1 MRGMGSLRVAG
12 YATNVADAV
21 PSLSILIENQPEGAM
36 VPTHG
41 QRLSSAEAASRLG
54 VKPATLYA
62 YVSRG
67 LLRSQRAPDGRSTTF
82 DPAEVERLARRGRRR
97 GRLDPPGAAPPSG
110 PPRRPGAG
118 EVAFTSELT
127 SIDGGVLR
135 YRGLDATELAGRYS
149 YEQVAG
155 WLWTGRLEGWTRWRA
170 EASAVAAAAG
180 CQAALPAGTLPLD
193 RLRVAA
199 AALAAADELR
209 FELRPE
215 AVVTTGRALVAGL
228 VDALPELSPPAAGT
242 ASGAGRLPA
251 AAVAARLWRRLCA
264 APPGPGM
271 LDALDVALVLAA
283 DHELAAS
290 AVAARVAASVQADPY
305 AVVGAGLGAVS
316 GALHGG
322 LSLAAE
328 TLLAEIGTPERARR
342 VIGDRLRWGEQVPG
356 LGHSLYP
363 DGDPRATCLL
373 GWLGRAAAGSDRL
386 AVVEAV
392 VDAVGR
398 RRLPAPNVDFAL
410 AALAYVAGMT
420 RGAAETVF
428 ALGRTAGWLAHA
440 LEEYRRRTPVR
451 PRATYTGPPA
461 TPLPAAPPAR
471 Q

>member
-1 MRGMGSLRVAG
+1 MGPA
-12 YATNVADAV
+12 
-21 PSLSILIENQPEGAM
+21 
-36 VPTHG
+36 HG

-67 LLRSQRAPDGRSTTF
+67 LLRSQRAPDGRTTTF
-82 DPAEVERLARRGRRR
+82 DPAEVDRLARRGRRR
-97 GRLDPPGAAPPSG
+97 GRLDPPGTATPPAVPPERSG
-110 PPRRPGAG
+110 VG
-118 EVAFTSELT
+118 EVVFASALT

-135 YRGLDATELAGRYS
+135 YRGLDASELAGRYS
-149 YEQVAG
+149 FEQVAG
-155 WLWTGRLEGWTRWRA
+155 WLWTGRLGEWTRWRA
-170 EASAVAAAAG
+170 EEAAVAAAAA

-209 FELRPE
+209 FELHPE

-228 VDALPELSPPAAGT
+228 VDSLPELPPATAG
-242 ASGAGRLPA
+242 AAVEVADGGRLHA
-251 AAVAARLWRRLCA
+251 EAVAARLWRRLSA

-271 LDALDVALVLAA
+271 VDVLDVALVLAA

-305 AVVGAGLGAVS
+305 AVVGAGLGSVS

-363 DGDPRATCLL
+363 DGDPRAACLL

-386 AVVEAV
+386 AVVAAV
-392 VDAVGR
+392 VDAVRR

-410 AALAYVAGMT
+410 AGLAFVAGMT

-428 ALGRTAGWLAHA
+428 AVGRIAGWLAHA
-440 LEEYRRRTPVR
+440 LEEYQRRTPIR
-451 PRATYTGPPA
+451 PRARYTGPPP
-461 TPLPAAPPAR
+461 TPLPDLRRVGPAHR
-471 Q
+471 PASQ

>member
-1 MRGMGSLRVAG
+1 MGAARGR
-12 YATNVADAV
+12 
-21 PSLSILIENQPEGAM
+21 
-36 VPTHG
+36 
-41 QRLSSAEAASRLG
+41 RLSSAEAASRLG
-54 VKPATLYA
+54 VKRATLYA

-67 LLRSQRAPDGRSTTF
+67 LLRSQRAPDRRTTTF

-97 GRLDPPGAAPPSG
+97 GRLDPPGVAAAPG
-110 PPRRPGAG
+110 PQGRAGAG
-118 EVAFTSELT
+118 ELAFTTGLT

-135 YRGLDATELAGRYS
+135 YRGLDASALAGRYS
-149 YEQVAG
+149 FEQVAG
-155 WLWTGRLEGWTRWRA
+155 WLWTGRLGGWTRWRA
-170 EASAVAAAAG
+170 EEAAVAAAAA

-209 FELRPE
+209 FELHPE

-228 VDALPELSPPAAGT
+228 VDSLPELAPATAAATEPAG
-242 ASGAGRLPA
+242 GGRLHPE
-251 AAVAARLWRRLCA
+251 AVAARLWRRLCP

-271 LDALDVALVLAA
+271 VDVLDVALVLAA

-373 GWLGRAAAGSDRL
+373 GRLGRAAAGSDRL
-386 AVVEAV
+386 AVVAAV
-392 VDAVGR
+392 VDAVRR

-410 AALAYVAGMT
+410 AALAFVAGMT

-428 ALGRTAGWLAHA
+428 AVGRIAGWLAHA
-440 LEEYRRRTPVR
+440 LEEYQRRTPIR
-451 PRATYTGPPA
+451 PRARYTGPPA
-461 TPLPAAPPAR
+461 TPLPELKSGQVIQAATITDN
-471 Q
+471 

>member
-1 MRGMGSLRVAG
+1 MGLA
-12 YATNVADAV
+12 
-21 PSLSILIENQPEGAM
+21 
-36 VPTHG
+36 HG
-41 QRLSSAEAASRLG
+41 QRLSSAEAATRLG

-67 LLRSQRAPDGRSTTF
+67 LLRSQRAPDGRTTTF

-97 GRLDPPGAAPPSG
+97 GRLDPAGTAAPAG
-110 PPRRPGAG
+110 PPAPSPVGDLVIA
-118 EVAFTSELT
+118 SELT

-135 YRGLDATELAGRYS
+135 YRGLDASELAGRYS
-149 YEQVAG
+149 FEQVAG
-155 WLWTGRLEGWTRWRA
+155 WLWTGRLGGWTRWRA
-170 EASAVAAAAG
+170 EESAVAVAAG

-209 FELRPE
+209 FELHPD
-215 AVVTTGRALVAGL
+215 AVVTTGRALIAGL
-228 VDALPELSPPAAGT
+228 VDS
-242 ASGAGRLPA
+242 LPA
-251 AAVAARLWRRLCA
+251 LGPTVAAPDGGARLHAEAVAARLWRRLCPV
-264 APPGPGM
+264 PPGPGM
-271 LDALDVALVLAA
+271 VDVLDVALVLAA

-305 AVVGAGLGAVS
+305 AVVGTGLGAVS

-363 DGDPRATCLL
+363 DGDPRAACLL
-373 GWLGRAAAGSDRL
+373 AWLGRAAAGSDRL

-392 VDAVGR
+392 VDAVRR

-410 AALAYVAGMT
+410 AAVAFVAGMT

-428 ALGRTAGWLAHA
+428 AVGRIAGWLAHA
-440 LEEYRRRTPVR
+440 LEEYQRRTPIR
-451 PRATYTGPPA
+451 PRALYTGPAPA
-461 TPLPAAPPAR
+461 PLPDA
-471 Q
+471 

>member
-1 MRGMGSLRVAG
+1 MAAAR
-12 YATNVADAV
+12 
-21 PSLSILIENQPEGAM
+21 
-36 VPTHG
+36 G

-67 LLRSQRAPDGRSTTF
+67 LLRSQRAPDGRTTTF

-97 GRLDPPGAAPPSG
+97 GRLDPPGAAAAAPG
-110 PPRRPGAG
+110 PAQRSSAG
-118 EVAFTSELT
+118 ELVFVSELT
-127 SIDGGVLR
+127 SIDDGVLR

-149 YEQVAG
+149 FEQVAG
-155 WLWTGRLEGWTRWRA
+155 WLWTGRLGGWTRWRA
-170 EASAVAAAAG
+170 EAAAVAAATA
-180 CQAALPAGTLPLD
+180 CQAALPPATLPLD

-209 FELRPE
+209 FELHPE

-228 VDALPELSPPAAGT
+228 VDSLPELAPAPGAAVAEAAG
-242 ASGAGRLPA
+242 GGRLHA
-251 AAVAARLWRRLCA
+251 DAVAARLWRRLCA

-271 LDALDVALVLAA
+271 VDVLDVALVLAA

-305 AVVGAGLGAVS
+305 AVVGAGLGTVS

-328 TLLAEIGTPERARR
+328 TLLAEIGTPERAQR

-363 DGDPRATCLL
+363 DGDPRAACLL

-386 AVVEAV
+386 AVVAAV
-392 VDAVGR
+392 VDAVRR

-410 AALAYVAGMT
+410 AALAFAAGMT

-428 ALGRTAGWLAHA
+428 AVGRIAGWLAHA
-440 LEEYRRRTPVR
+440 LEEYQRHTPIR
-451 PRATYTGPPA
+451 PRARYTGLPA
-461 TPLPAAPPAR
+461 TPLPPAGK
-471 Q
+471 

>member
-1 MRGMGSLRVAG
+1 MGLA
-12 YATNVADAV
+12 
-21 PSLSILIENQPEGAM
+21 
-36 VPTHG
+36 HG
-41 QRLSSAEAASRLG
+41 QRLSSAEAATRLG

-67 LLRSQRAPDGRSTTF
+67 LLRSQRAPDGRTTTF

-97 GRLDPPGAAPPSG
+97 GRLDPAGTAAPPAG
-110 PPRRPGAG
+110 PPAPSPVGDLVIA
-118 EVAFTSELT
+118 SELT

-135 YRGLDATELAGRYS
+135 YRGLDASELAGRYS
-149 YEQVAG
+149 FEQVAG
-155 WLWTGRLEGWTRWRA
+155 WLWTGRLGGWTRWRA
-170 EASAVAAAAG
+170 EESAVAVAAG

-199 AALAAADELR
+199 AALAAVDELR
-209 FELRPE
+209 FELHPE

-228 VDALPELSPPAAGT
+228 VDALPALGPTVAAPDG
-242 ASGAGRLPA
+242 GGRLHA
-251 AAVAARLWRRLCA
+251 EAVAARLWRRLCP

-271 LDALDVALVLAA
+271 VDVLDVALVLAA

-363 DGDPRATCLL
+363 DGDPRAACLL
-373 GWLGRAAAGSDRL
+373 AWLGRAAAGSEEL
-386 AVVEAV
+386 SVVEAV
-392 VDAVGR
+392 VDAVRR

-410 AALAYVAGMT
+410 AALAFVAGMT

-428 ALGRTAGWLAHA
+428 AVARIAGWLAHA
-440 LEEYRRRTPVR
+440 LEEYQRRTPIR
-451 PRATYTGPPA
+451 PRALYTGPPPA
-461 TPLPAAPPAR
+461 TLPDA
-471 Q
+471 